1 MLQFHLF
8 SFISFLTHLTQYSIS
23 TRKKATKISKAS
35 VSVAPVQITNFLRAL
50 PGEPNVANET
60 VCEIAKVSICVTSF
74 KWTYLST

>member
-60 VCEIAKVSICVTSF
+60 VYEIAEVSICVTSF